1 MPAVHSK
8 PVAAATAAGLP
19 VRSLGSAALL
29 SLFVVIYSYTQHRQT
44 AEKAKKSMLN
54 AAAALSSAS
63 MRSIRGFGA
72 ASAAGYNSG
81 QWTEADERER
91 RFDKD
96 AKHFPV
102 AVAAAAAQATSSRKP
117 GAAAAAAGNKLDRV
131 FLQQLRALRR
141 IIIPSMLSKEMG
153 IVALHT
159 VFLVLRT
166 WLSVVV
172 AELDGKIVKHL
183 VRGQGRRFLA
193 GLLSWFAI
201 AIPATYTNSM
211 IRFLESKLALAF
223 RTRLTHYVHD
233 LYLSD
238 SLTYYKLLT
247 LDARIANP
255 DQFITT
261 DIARFCNK
269 LASFLSNLGKP
280 TLDTII
286 FNLQL
291 IRGVGLQGTVGMFA
305 MYMATASLLRAWTPP
320 FGKMAATQ
328 ATLEGEFRAN
338 HSRVIT
344 NAEEIAF
351 YRGEERESEQLQSS
365 LSRLLSHAR
374 AVARRKISHVVL
386 EDMIIK
392 YTWSAFGYLVCA
404 LPFFV
409 RPAIAGVAAA
419 ATGVKL
425 SAGGGGGGGG
435 GGDGGGGYR
444 TQRFVTN
451 KRILVNLSDAG
462 GRMMYSI
469 KEVMELTGY
478 TSRVYSLVSTLHALR
493 RDEYAKPSGQG
504 AAMHEQLGFSLDRL
518 EGAVYEDID
527 GIRFT
532 SVPIVAPSVD
542 PDVSGELLVRPLTWE
557 VRRGEHWMISGPNGV
572 GKTSVLRVLSGLWP
586 VFAGVVERPE
596 PSEIIYIPQRPYLS
610 LGSLRDQIIYP
621 HTYAQMQALGRTDEE
636 LMEVLHAVHLAY
648 LPERE
653 GGFAAR
659 KEWKDVLSGGEK
671 QRINLARVFYHLPRF
686 AVLDECT
693 SAVSADVEG
702 LMYEHAKRLG
712 ITLITI
718 SHRPTLYKYHTF
730 LLRLGMSDT
739 AAPSVS
745 VTTADGDSEISVNTA
760 DISEIA
766 DSQSS
771 DGEDG
776 ETHSSRAPTVS
787 TEPWESDLGDV
798 GSSEDVAASGVLWDV
813 VQLSSEANGSLASSS
828 TDSSRA
834 SSPQPQLHPP
844 MQLAVPDLRPMQT
857 TGLASVG
864 GVPSRATISTADIA
878 REGSIAAIKSEI
890 EQLRS
895 TLAQRKAQQ
904 DGLLHRL
911 SQVQQELTA
920 VML

>member
-8 PVAAATAAGLP
+8 PAAAAGLP
-19 VRSLGSAALL
+19 VRSLSGAAIL
-29 SLFVVIYSYTQHRQT
+29 SLLVIVYSYTQHKRT

-54 AAAALSSAS
+54 IAAALSSAS
-63 MRSIRGFGA
+63 MRNLRGA
-72 ASAAGYNSG
+72 TATAYTSG

-96 AKHFPV
+96 ALYFPANLV
-102 AVAAAAAQATSSRKP
+102 DKSPANNTSDSKAKR
-117 GAAAAAAGNKLDRV
+117 GTAGKLDRA
-131 FLQQLRALRR
+131 FLRQLKALRR
-141 IIIPSMLSKEMG
+141 IIIPSIASKE
-153 IVALHT
+153 VAIIAMHT
-159 VFLVLRT
+159 IFLVLRT

-183 VRGQGRRFLA
+183 VRGQGRKFLA

-233 LYLSD
+233 LYMND
-238 SLTYYKLLT
+238 NLTYYKLLT
-247 LDARIANP
+247 LDSRIANP

-286 FNLQL
+286 FNIQL
-291 IRGVGLQGTVGMFA
+291 IRGVGLRGTVGMFA

-320 FGKMAATQ
+320 FGKMAAAQ
-328 ATLEGEFRAN
+328 AKLEGEFRAN

-351 YRGEERESEQLQSS
+351 YRGEEREAEQLQGS
-365 LSRLLSHAR
+365 LTRLLSHAQS
-374 AVARRKISHVVL
+374 VAKRKITHVVL

-404 LPFFV
+404 LPFFL
-409 RPAIAGVAAA
+409 RPALSGLVADGASAAA
-419 ATGVKL
+419 AAAIGKH
-425 SAGGGGGGGG
+425 
-435 GGDGGGGYR
+435 DDDYDDGGYR
-444 TQRFVTN
+444 TQRFITN

-469 KEVMELTGY
+469 KEIMELTGY
-478 TSRVYSLVSTLHALR
+478 TSRVYSLISTLHALR
-493 RDEYAKPSGQG
+493 KDQFESASIDGLDQDQ
-504 AAMHEQLGFSLDRL
+504 EQEQEQKLQQRLAFSLGNL
-518 EGAVYEDID
+518 QGVVYEDID

-532 SVPIVAPSVD
+532 NVPIVAPSTD
-542 PDVSGELLVRPLTWE
+542 PSISGELLVRPLTWE
-557 VRRGEHWMISGPNGV
+557 VKRGQHWMIAGPNGV

-586 VFAGVVERPE
+586 VFSGIVERPE
-596 PSEIIYIPQRPYLS
+596 PAEIIYIPQRPYLS

-621 HTYAQMQALGRTDEE
+621 HTYTQMQALGRTDEE

-648 LPERE
+648 LPARE
-653 GGFAAR
+653 GGFSAR

-671 QRINLARVFYHLPRF
+671 QRINLARLFYHLPRF

-712 ITLITI
+712 ITLVTI
-718 SHRPTLYKYHTF
+718 SHRPTLYKYHTY
-730 LLRLGMSDT
+730 LLRLG
-739 AAPSVS
+739 
-745 VTTADGDSEISVNTA
+745 
-760 DISEIA
+760 
-766 DSQSS
+766 
-771 DGEDG
+771 
-776 ETHSSRAPTVS
+776 
-787 TEPWESDLGDV
+787 
-798 GSSEDVAASGVLWDV
+798 
-813 VQLSSEANGSLASSS
+813 
-828 TDSSRA
+828 
-834 SSPQPQLHPP
+834 
-844 MQLAVPDLRPMQT
+844 
-857 TGLASVG
+857 
-864 GVPSRATISTADIA
+864 
-878 REGSIAAIKSEI
+878 
-890 EQLRS
+890 
-895 TLAQRKAQQ
+895 
-904 DGLLHRL
+904 
-911 SQVQQELTA
+911 
-920 VML
+920 